1 MSTDQEKQDHF
12 SCIGHSVPRIDALD
26 KVLGR
31 AVYSEDIS
39 FPNMLYGR
47 VLRAGIPHAT
57 IEEIDTSKAK
67 AMKGVMCVLTAK
79 DIPGVNRYGIAF
91 QDQYALAEDRVRYV
105 GEPVALVAA
114 ETEEIAKDAI
124 KAIHVRYRELPVI
137 TNPHQALAEGAPLIH
152 EKGNLLLHSKI
163 RKGNVDLGFSQ
174 ADVIVE
180 NTYRTHVVDHAYMET
195 EAGVGRI
202 DEHGNI
208 VIWSANQC
216 PFRDRRQ
223 VAGVLGIREN
233 KVRVIRATT
242 GGAFGGKDDITVEI
256 HIGLL
261 IQATKR
267 PVRLVLEREESF
279 LSQTKRHAIE
289 IWTRWGATKDG
300 KLCAMEGKVY
310 GDKGPYAGLG
320 AFVIKKCGI
329 HLSGPYH
336 IPNINV
342 DSYSLY
348 TNNLFGSAMRGFGV
362 AQAAIAHEAQM
373 DELAK
378 RLAIDP
384 LEFRLMNALDYGLS
398 TPTGQTFY
406 EGVGIKATLQ
416 KLEEVRSKDPSLRK
430 DRSRETGTKKR
441 GIGIGSMFY
450 GLGYGFSRQDIGAA
464 TIEICEDGSVIVRSG
479 EVDYGQ
485 GSDTIFCQ
493 MVAEELGI
501 RYDVIQIVTADTF
514 TTPNAGP
521 TSASR
526 VTYVTGNAVLRAS
539 RAIKETLRGVAEA
552 LLGERDLVFVDEE
565 IHSEFHPDKKISFK
579 KLTKECHNRGLQMV
593 QTAWYDNTTKDV
605 DHETGQGD
613 AYSAYAYAS
622 QLAEVEVDTE
632 TGKVDV
638 LRIVSATDAGKAI
651 NPSSVEGQIEGG
663 AVMGIG
669 YGLTEEIKVEKG
681 YLKTGSLGEYMI
693 PTSLDVPR
701 IDPHIIEVPVS
712 RGPYGAKGVGEP
724 ALIPTTP
731 AILNAIADAVD
742 VRVTE
747 LPANLENLHRLIREK
762 KKGFK

>member
-1 MSTDQEKQDHF
+1 MSMDKEKMEQF
-12 SCIGHSVPRIDALD
+12 SCIGHSVPKIDALD

-31 AVYSEDIS
+31 ALYAEDYF

-47 VLRAGIPHAT
+47 VLRAGIPHAV

-67 AMKGVMCVLTAK
+67 AMKGVVCILTAR

-91 QDQYALAEDRVRYV
+91 QDQYALAEDRVRYI
-105 GEPVALVAA
+105 GDPVALVAA
-114 ETEEIAKDAI
+114 ETEEIAKDAVKEI
-124 KAIHVRYRELPVI
+124 RVKYRGLPVL
-137 TNPHQALAEGAPLIH
+137 TNPREALAEGAPRIH
-152 EKGNLLLHSKI
+152 DKGNLLLHTKI
-163 RKGNVDLGFSQ
+163 RKGNVDIGFSQ
-174 ADVIVE
+174 AEVMVE
-180 NTYRTHVVDHAYMET
+180 NIYRTHVVDHAYLET
-195 EAGVGRI
+195 ESGIGMM
-202 DEHGNI
+202 DERGNL

-242 GGAFGGKDDITVEI
+242 GGAFGGKDDVTVEI

-261 IQATKR
+261 VQATGR

-289 IWTRWGATKDG
+289 IWTRWGATRDG

-329 HLSGPYH
+329 HLSGPYFIPH
-336 IPNINV
+336 IKV
-342 DSYSLY
+342 DSYSVY

-378 RLAIDP
+378 RLRMDP
-384 LEFRLMNALDYGLS
+384 LELRLINALDQGLS
-398 TPTGQTFY
+398 TPTGQAFY
-406 EGVGIKATLQ
+406 EGVGVKATLE
-416 KLEEVRSKDPSLRK
+416 KIEEVRSKDASLRNYRSK
-430 DRSRETGTKKR
+430 DTKTKKR
-441 GIGIGSMFY
+441 GIGVASMFY

-464 TIEICEDGSVIVRSG
+464 TLEICEDGSMIVRSG

-493 MVAEELGI
+493 IVAEELGI
-501 RYDVIQIVTADTF
+501 RYDGIQMVTADTF
-514 TTPNAGP
+514 ATPNAGP

-526 VTYVTGNAVLRAS
+526 VTYVTGNAVMKAAQAL
-539 RAIKETLRGVAEA
+539 KETLRAVAEA
-552 LLGERDLVFVDEE
+552 LLGEKDLVFVDEE
-565 IHSEFHPDKKISFK
+565 IHSESKPDRKISFRR
-579 KLTKECHNRGLQMV
+579 LAKECHNRGLPMV
-593 QTAWYDNTTKDV
+593 ENAWFDNTTKDV
-605 DHETGQGD
+605 DPDTGQGD

-638 LRIVSATDAGKAI
+638 LRIISATDAGRAI
-651 NPSSVEGQIEGG
+651 NPSNVEGQIEGG

-669 YGLTEEIKVEKG
+669 YGLTEAIKTEGG
-681 YLKTGSLGEYMI
+681 YLKTKSLGEYMI

-701 IDPHIIEVPVS
+701 IEPHIIEVPVS
-712 RGPYGAKGVGEP
+712 KGPYGAKGVGEP

-742 VRVTE
+742 VRVTD
-747 LPANLENLHRLIREK
+747 LPASLENLHRLIREK
-762 KKGFK
+762 EKDSK